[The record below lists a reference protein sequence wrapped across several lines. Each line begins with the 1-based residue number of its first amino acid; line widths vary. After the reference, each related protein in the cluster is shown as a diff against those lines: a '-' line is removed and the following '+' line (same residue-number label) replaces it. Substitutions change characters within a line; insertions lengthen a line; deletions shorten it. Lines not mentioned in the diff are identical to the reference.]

1 MLPILQV
8 GPLAIQL
15 PGLLLLAG
23 VWVGSSVIEKQAR
36 KLRLPVAALSNM
48 VLIGLVAGLLGA
60 RVWYAIRFLDVYLD
74 NPLSMLSLNP
84 TTLAPAEGVLSGL
97 LVALIY
103 GQRKGLT
110 LWATLDALAPGLAA
124 FAVAYGFANLA
135 SGDAFG
141 APSDLPWA
149 IELWGAR
156 RHPSQIYEI
165 LLAGLIFAAIRELGL
180 RPPLPFTGFLF
191 LAWVALAAA
200 SRLFLE
206 GFRGDSVIVLG
217 TIRSAQLASLGV
229 LLATMLAMHLR
240 ARGRESQRA

>member
-36 KLRLPVAALSNM
+36 RLRLPVAALSNM
-48 VLIGLVAGLLGA
+48 VFIGLVAGLLGA
-60 RVWYAIRFLDVYLD
+60 RLWYAARYLSVYMD
-74 NPLSMLSLNP
+74 NPLSLLSLNP

-103 GQRKGLT
+103 GQRKGLP
-110 LWATLDALAPGLAA
+110 LWATLDALAPRLAT

-141 APSDLPWA
+141 APSDLPWS
-149 IELWGAR
+149 IDLWGAR

-165 LLAGLIFAAIRELGL
+165 LLAGVIFASIRELG
-180 RPPLPFTGFLF
+180 RRSPFSFTGFLF

-206 GFRGDSVIVLG
+206 AFRGDSVIVLG
-217 TIRSAQLASLGV
+217 TLRLAQLVSLGV
-229 LLATMLAMHLR
+229 LLGAMLAMHLR
-240 ARGRESQRA
+240 ARSRESQPA

>member
-23 VWVGSSVIEKQAR
+23 VWVGSSVLEKQAR
-36 KLRLPVAALSNM
+36 KLRLPVSALSNM
-48 VLIGLVAGLLGA
+48 VFIGLVAGLLGA
-60 RVWYAIRFLDVYLD
+60 RLWYVARYLNVYMD
-74 NPLSMLSLNP
+74 NPLSLLSLNP

-103 GQRKGLT
+103 GQRKGLP
-110 LWATLDALAPGLAA
+110 LWPTLDALAPGAA
-124 FAVAYGFANLA
+124 VFAVAYGFANLA

-141 APSDLPWA
+141 APSDVPWA
-149 IELWGAR
+149 IDLWGAR
-156 RHPSQIYEI
+156 RHPSQIYDI

-180 RPPLPFTGFLF
+180 RPPFSFTSFLF
-191 LAWVALAAA
+191 LAWAVLAAA

-206 GFRGDSVIVLG
+206 AFRGDSVIVLG
-217 TIRSAQLASLGV
+217 TLRLPQLVSLSV
-229 LLATMLAMHLR
+229 LLGAMLAMHLNARSQESR
-240 ARGRESQRA
+240 AG

>member
-36 KLRLPVAALSNM
+36 RLRLPVTALSNM
-48 VLIGLVAGLLGA
+48 VFIGLVAGLLGA
-60 RVWYAIRFLDVYLD
+60 RLWYVARYLNVYMD
-74 NPLSMLSLNP
+74 NPLSLLSLNP
-84 TTLAPAEGVLSGL
+84 TTLAPAEGMLSGL

-103 GQRKGLT
+103 SQRKGLP
-110 LWATLDALAPGLAA
+110 LWATLDALAPGLAV
-124 FAVAYGFANLA
+124 FTVAYGFADLA

-141 APSDLPWA
+141 APNDLPWS
-149 IELWGAR
+149 IDLWGAR

-165 LLAGLIFAAIRELGL
+165 LLAGLIFAAIREVGL
-180 RPPLPFTGFLF
+180 RPPFPFTGFLF
-191 LAWVALAAA
+191 LAWAVLAAA

-206 GFRGDSVIVLG
+206 AFRGDSVIVLG
-217 TIRSAQLASLGV
+217 TLRLPQLVSLSV
-229 LLATMLAMHLR
+229 LLGAMLAMHLR
-240 ARGRESQRA
+240 ARSRESRAG